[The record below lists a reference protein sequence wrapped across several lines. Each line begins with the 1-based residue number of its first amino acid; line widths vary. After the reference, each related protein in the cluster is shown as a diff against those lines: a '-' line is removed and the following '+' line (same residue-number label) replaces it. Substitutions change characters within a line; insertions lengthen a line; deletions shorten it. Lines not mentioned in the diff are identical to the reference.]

1 MQRALRH
8 DMGGDANGALS
19 LKANHR
25 AGSGQLACPAAGS
38 NDGIAGEITRVGR
51 ITGSQRPEHSL
62 EPNHCLLIGMAEKAG
77 WQCRCPCRGRLP
89 SQERNLREPGGD
101 DSGPPN
107 RAGTQGCNGGSRREG
122 HDRDQSATEQS
133 PLAQAE
139 PPAPLGRRINTYFRR
154 PSSRSPLRPVFLPGC
169 RASDR
174 RF

>member
-8 DMGGDANGALS
+8 DMGGDANRTLS

-38 NDGIAGEITRVGR
+38 NDGVASEITRVGR
-51 ITGSQRPEHSL
+51 ITSSQRPEHSL
-62 EPNHCLLIGMAEKAG
+62 ESDHSLFIGMAEKAG
-77 WQCRCPCRGRLP
+77 WQCWCPRRGRLP
-89 SQERNLREPGGD
+89 RQEWNLRQPGGD
-101 DSGPPN
+101 DSGPSN
-107 RAGTQGCNGGSRREG
+107 HAGTQGCNGGSRREG
-122 HDRDQSATEQS
+122 HDQDQSATGQS

-139 PPAPLGRRINTYFRR
+139 PPAPLGRRINTLFRR
-154 PSSRSPLRPVFLPGC
+154 PSSRSPLQPVFLPRC